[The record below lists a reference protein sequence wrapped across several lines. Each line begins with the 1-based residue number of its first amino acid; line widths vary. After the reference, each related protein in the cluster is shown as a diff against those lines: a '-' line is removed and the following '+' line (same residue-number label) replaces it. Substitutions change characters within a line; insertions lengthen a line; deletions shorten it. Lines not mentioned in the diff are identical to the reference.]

1 MNDWF
6 KEVIRRARG
15 HRNTQLHIERVHS
28 HQFMHGYNMWY
39 VHWARKN
46 WQKYCDK
53 NGLIQRDRFH
63 QFILNN
69 GGNVAFDSRY
79 HNQDL
84 WLRLFDAADRL
95 DTRYKGIT
103 VKDFVDTYL
112 YAEW

>member
-1 MNDWF
+1 
-6 KEVIRRARG
+6 
-15 HRNTQLHIERVHS
+15 
-28 HQFMHGYNMWY
+28 MHGYNMWY